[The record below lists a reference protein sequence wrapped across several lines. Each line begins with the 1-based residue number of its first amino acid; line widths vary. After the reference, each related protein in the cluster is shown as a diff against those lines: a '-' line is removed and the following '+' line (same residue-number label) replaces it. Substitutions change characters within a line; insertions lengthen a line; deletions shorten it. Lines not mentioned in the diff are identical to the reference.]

1 VTNQELK
8 LQEREE
14 KDDLRFEHE
23 LEALASRES
32 DLSSHEATLAVERK
46 DLKETRAGVLACEL
60 AADIRDVRLNS
71 REEELVDRE
80 KQLAKRHL

>member
-1 VTNQELK
+1 
-8 LQEREE
+8 
-14 KDDLRFEHE
+14 
-23 LEALASRES
+23 
-32 DLSSHEATLAVERK
+32 
-46 DLKETRAGVLACEL
+46 LACEL